1 MTSVLT
7 RQTLYKHLGH
17 SCQITLVN
25 AYFLLIPNIV
35 TFVLSLA
42 YFRNEEQQ
50 WRALYQG
57 YNYKLGVCIWLSID
71 CVPSYQFL
79 HLIKTLITREK
90 FYHMFYY

>member
-50 WRALYQG
+50 
-57 YNYKLGVCIWLSID
+57 
-71 CVPSYQFL
+71 
-79 HLIKTLITREK
+79 
-90 FYHMFYY
+90 